1 MSYVR
6 GRGVLFGLFRRG
18 MPVYDALGAG
28 RTTTPYEITD
38 FRYIHTYYSPV
49 ALIMSQASN

>member
-6 GRGVLFGLFRRG
+6 GRGVLFGLFWRG
-18 MPVYDALGAG
+18 MPVYAALGVG

-49 ALIMSQASN
+49 ALIMPQASN